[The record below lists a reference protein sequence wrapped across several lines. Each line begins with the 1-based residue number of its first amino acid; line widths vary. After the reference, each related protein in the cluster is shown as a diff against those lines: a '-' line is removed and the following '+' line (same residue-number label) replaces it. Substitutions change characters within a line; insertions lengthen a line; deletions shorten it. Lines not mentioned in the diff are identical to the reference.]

1 MTETTLGGSSMNSY
15 EKLEK
20 AFSCEPLN
28 DRSEIPVFPH
38 ILTWAGTAAG
48 IP

>member
-1 MTETTLGGSSMNSY
+1 MNSY